1 MPEKCI
7 LEAFGTGV
15 PNGHVT
21 VNIKFDPGN
30 VAISFMAG
38 QDDKISDFV
47 SYRCKYFQYF
57 SKKSSVWSC

>member
-1 MPEKCI
+1 M
-7 LEAFGTGV
+7 F
-15 PNGHVT
+15 
-21 VNIKFDPGN
+21 KFDPGN

-57 SKKSSVWSC
+57 SKNLQFGAGNQHRHKFKPNQHLKIAAFWAR